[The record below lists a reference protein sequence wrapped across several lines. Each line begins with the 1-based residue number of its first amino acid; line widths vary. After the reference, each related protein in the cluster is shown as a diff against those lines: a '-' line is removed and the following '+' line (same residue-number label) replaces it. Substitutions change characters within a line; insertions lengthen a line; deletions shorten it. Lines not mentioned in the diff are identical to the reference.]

1 MPLSGAGWPVW
12 RGLGL
17 FLGDLPQVRLPLRLV
32 LVLGPGQGRSLFL
45 GYLRLSLGRTAW
57 ASAAFFRSLSA
68 FARTHSA
75 FPGGS
80 RPVWLLTPPSI
91 MMLATFLLSP
101 MTTAF

>member
-32 LVLGPGQGRSLFL
+32 LVLGLARAAACSSATFA
-45 GYLRLSLGRTAW
+45 SASARTAW
-57 ASAAFFRSLSA
+57 ASAAFSA

-101 MTTAF
+101 MTIAF

>member
-32 LVLGPGQGRSLFL
+32 LVLGPGQGRSLFP
-45 GYLRLSLGRTAW
+45 GHLRLSLSPHCLGLRG
-57 ASAAFFRSLSA
+57 SLGLHPDP
-68 FARTHSA
+68 FGL
-75 FPGGS
+75 PGGS
-80 RPVWLLTPPSI
+80 RLVWLLTPPSV
-91 MMLATFLLSP
+91 MMLATFLISP

>member
-32 LVLGPGQGRSLFL
+32 LVLGPDQGRSLFL
-45 GYLRLSLGRTAW
+45 GHLRLSLGPHCPALRG
-57 ASAAFFRSLSA
+57 SLGLRPDP
-68 FARTHSA
+68 FGL
-75 FPGGS
+75 PGGS
-80 RPVWLLTPPSI
+80 RPVWLLTPPSV
-91 MMLATFLLSP
+91 MMLATFLISP